1 LSRQF
6 KLYHPFGVIV
16 SGYNLNY
23 NTVTPSGLKC
33 RKISHYK
40 NKLTFTSYLYRIFT
54 MPSKSKQIR
63 YIFILY
69 WFLLAYI
76 LAALIWWFIALNRQ
90 NILMTKYELEQL
102 QPTDKNYQATYEEI
116 RSLEKRKTTQYL
128 GEGVTFFLLII
139 AGAVFVFR
147 AVRRELRISQ
157 QQQNFMIAIT
167 HELKTPISVARL
179 NLETMQ
185 KRKLDET
192 QQKRLIQTTL
202 EETNRLNAL
211 CNNMLLSSQIE
222 AGGYRI
228 TNEETN
234 FSELVSKCVQDFI
247 TRYPQQK
254 IEADIASDI
263 FINGDRLLLQML
275 VNNLIDNAIKYSAK
289 ELPVTVSLKEENE
302 KIILKVKDRG
312 KGIAAAEKD
321 KIFNKFYR
329 VGNSATKAAK
339 GTGLGLY
346 LVKKISTQHNANIS
360 VTDNDPSGAIF
371 TVTLHSSIEKQ

>member
-1 LSRQF
+1 
-6 KLYHPFGVIV
+6 
-16 SGYNLNY
+16 
-23 NTVTPSGLKC
+23 
-33 RKISHYK
+33 
-40 NKLTFTSYLYRIFT
+40 
-54 MPSKSKQIR
+54 MPSKSKKLR
-63 YIFILY
+63 YIFFLY

-76 LAALIWWFIALNRQ
+76 LVALIWWFIALNRQ
-90 NILMTKYELEQL
+90 NKLMTKYEMEQL
-102 QPTDKNYQATYEEI
+102 QQTDNNYQASFNKI
-116 RSLEKRKTTQYL
+116 KSLEKRKTAQYL
-128 GEGVTFFLLII
+128 GEGITFFMLIV

-167 HELKTPISVARL
+167 HELKTPISVAKL

-185 KRKLDET
+185 KRKLDE
-192 QQKRLIQTTL
+192 QQQQRLIQTTL

-234 FSELVSKCVQDFI
+234 MSELIGKCVQDFV

-254 IEADIASDI
+254 IEFDIAPDI

-275 VNNLIDNAIKYSAK
+275 ANNLIDNAIKYGAK
-289 ELPVTVSLKEENE
+289 ELPVVILLREENN
-302 KIILKVKDRG
+302 KIIFVVKDQG
-312 KGIAAAEKD
+312 KGIAAQERD

-329 VGNSATKAAK
+329 VGNMATKAAK

-346 LVKKISTQHNANIS
+346 LTKKIATQHNANIS
-360 VTDNDPSGAIF
+360 VTDNSPSGVIF
-371 TVTLHSSIEKQ
+371 TVTLNSSIEKS